1 MGRGLLRQRIR
12 ILVGSAAWAGG
23 VRLRLLGGET
33 PSLPLLSSRL
43 RKRFASPSRTV
54 EAARIVVACM
64 AMVVLVSGCT
74 ANPGGGSAV
83 PAEEAQGAVY
93 NAAAGTWYDD
103 MEAAC
108 SEADNGAA
116 LYVYEDLGSGALQSS
131 ADKLTVDLQG
141 HTLKID
147 AVGSG
152 ARGGQG
158 LAHDGIALGA
168 GEYAISNGAVS
179 VTVGAQPET
188 TQSAT
193 TGYCGVS
200 AEEGSGLT
208 LSNVDLSVA
217 YAGTSA
223 IMPGVE
229 LAGVETGGSLAL
241 RDGSSI
247 AVESASAR
255 DAFGASTA
263 AGIHATGADGASAI
277 AASEDSSITV
287 DNRSAQVMQG
297 AIGYPT
303 TVFGTTKTTN
313 SELMEITV
321 DPSLSWYDD
330 MCERFLANARY
341 DDRDDADGFVYGAEL
356 YYASPLE
363 LENGLNVWA
372 FTDPMAAGVAGLP
385 ENIVPTHVFVRSDYA
400 LPLNAYGIWCDEG
413 FSGSV
418 SQEGEIEV
426 STTLGHAIGIYEA
439 GGVYELAEDAIE
451 VRCGTGAF
459 RAAAGSFDFGD
470 YVDVPVDPS
479 VQVSYPAQSAYTA
492 VREESP
498 VAWSTAVVGEE
509 VWKYASAPIA
519 FDDLFTEW
527 DAYGEVPA
535 EEKGETTIG
544 LSLTYYRMSQN
555 GYLYTGE
562 EAGTYTYSP
571 EFDLISVANER
582 IKPGDIVEIGGVKN
596 RFLGWSPRM
605 SDKEPLYTDHI
616 LLEKQ
621 NWGSFGAKCAL
632 YGIYEIVADEP
643 EQEDAQTSAGQSA
656 QTAQPA
662 QATSSPIAETGQLP
676 TGGLDA
682 GTTQEETFS
691 PAGGMAVIGGF
702 ALVVAAACLL
712 WRARG
717 RKLVILEVETA
728 GQGVAPQEEQN
739 RKGGIRF

>member
-1 MGRGLLRQRIR
+1 MML
-12 ILVGSAAWAGG
+12 
-23 VRLRLLGGET
+23 
-33 PSLPLLSSRL
+33 
-43 RKRFASPSRTV
+43 
-54 EAARIVVACM
+54 M
-64 AMVVLVSGCT
+64 AIAVMLSGCA

-83 PAEEAQGAVY
+83 PAEEAQGVVY
-93 NAAAGTWYDD
+93 DALAGAWYDD
-103 MEAAC
+103 MESAFASAA
-108 SEADNGAA
+108 DGAT
-116 LYVYEDLGSGALQSS
+116 LYVYEDLESGALQSS
-131 ADKLTVDLQG
+131 ADKLAVDLQG
-141 HTLKID
+141 HALTID

-158 LAHDGIALGA
+158 LAHDGIGLGA
-168 GEYAISNGAVS
+168 GEYAISNGTVS

-193 TGYCGVS
+193 AGYRGVS
-200 AEEGSGLT
+200 AEEGSNLA

-217 YAGTSA
+217 YAGTST

-229 LAGVETGGSLAL
+229 LAGVETGGSLTL
-241 RDGSSI
+241 QDGSAIS
-247 AVESASAR
+247 VESASAR

-263 AGIHATGADGASAI
+263 AGVHAKGTDGACTI
-277 AASEDSSITV
+277 AVSDDSSIAV

-313 SELMEITV
+313 SELMEIAV
-321 DPSLSWYDD
+321 DPSLGWYDD
-330 MCERFLANARY
+330 MCARFLANARY
-341 DDRDDADGFVYGAEL
+341 DDREDADGFVYGAEV

-400 LPLNAYGIWCDEG
+400 LPLDAYGIWCDEG
-413 FSGSV
+413 FAGSV
-418 SQEGEIEV
+418 SQEGAL
-426 STTLGHAIGIYEA
+426 SATTTLGHAIG
-439 GGVYELAEDAIE
+439 VYEGASGTYEVDEDTISAT
-451 VRCGTGAF
+451 CGKGAF
-459 RAAAGSFDFGD
+459 RADAGPFDFGD
-470 YVDVPVDPS
+470 YVDVPVSPDVS
-479 VQVSYPAQSAYTA
+479 VSYPAQSAYTS

-498 VAWSTAVVGEE
+498 VAWKTAVAGEE
-509 VWKYASAPIA
+509 AWVYASLPIA

-527 DAYGEVPA
+527 GLYGEVPA
-535 EEKGETTIG
+535 EDETETTIG
-544 LSLTYYRMSQN
+544 LSLTYYRMSQD

-571 EFDLISVANER
+571 ELDLIDVANER
-582 IKPGDIVEIGGVKN
+582 IRPGDIVEIGGVKN

-632 YGIYEIVADEP
+632 YGIYEIVVDEP
-643 EQEDAQTSAGQSA
+643 EQEGAQATAGQSG
-656 QTAQPA
+656 QTAQPV
-662 QATSSPIAETGQLP
+662 QAVSSTIVETGQLP

-682 GTTQEETFS
+682 GATQEEVFS
-691 PAGGMAVIGGF
+691 SVGGMAVIGGF
-702 ALVVAAACLL
+702 ALVVVAACLL

-717 RKLVILEVETA
+717 RKLVALEAEA
-728 GQGVAPQEEQN
+728 ASEEASSQEEQK